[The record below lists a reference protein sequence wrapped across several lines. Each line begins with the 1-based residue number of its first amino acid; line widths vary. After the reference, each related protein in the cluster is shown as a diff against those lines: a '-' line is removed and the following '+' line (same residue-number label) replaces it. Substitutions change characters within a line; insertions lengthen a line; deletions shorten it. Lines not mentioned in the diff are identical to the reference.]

1 MTLYPI
7 SSSEHLNQNSKEL
20 RIAYMVMI
28 WKIFLGESVFSGKV
42 LYLFCSENGEFLS
55 EKFIQF
61 VEKTIQSNLLFQKN
75 WVKKVFAN
83 EEILEKTFS
92 CDMNISWIDQDFLDM
107 LKDMCTSEILTQE
120 GDYLSLEEWMTKYL
134 QSYLKFANDIVTIR
148 EKMKQLVLN
157 LLNEYK

>member
-7 SSSEHLNQNSKEL
+7 SSSEHLNQNAPEL
-20 RIAYMVMI
+20 RSAYMVMI
-28 WKIFLGESVFSGKV
+28 WKIFLGENVFAWKV
-42 LYLFCSENGEFLS
+42 LYLFCSENWEFVS
-55 EKFIQF
+55 GKFIAF
-61 VEKTIQSNLLFQKN
+61 VEKCIESNLLFQKK
-75 WVKKVFAN
+75 WVKKVFAS

-92 CDMNISWIDQDFLDM
+92 YDMNISWIDQDFIDM

-120 GDYLSLEEWMTKYL
+120 GDYLSLEEWMKKYL

-157 LLNEYK
+157 LLNAYK